1 MQIYINRTVPLDD
14 LLTVE
19 TLRGYTFTKEQAG
32 HVFDIGC
39 TRGGRDIELTGTCY
53 AYFRRADNTT
63 VHLNTEDVAQID
75 DMTGHAVVTLHPDCY
90 NVPGRFQLSIYNAT
104 TSGTVCIYCA
114 VGMVQDA
121 VSGTMLDV
129 SGKSGYDT
137 AVFARNVGAIE
148 GELETVRAENAGI
161 IQALAGANVMY
172 LNTPNLLK
180 PNAWFTNSNGSD
192 IIYGDATQ
200 YGGPGAWMD
209 SISDNR
215 RVTFDHEPTAEE
227 SAGAYR
233 IYHREA
239 GTDSSGNTW
248 TEAWIVSWHVDDS
261 INTSPV
267 TLTGDNIITDQD
279 GEVYSKAIQYDIT
292 ANTAYGNTED
302 LLYPRGLY
310 QRVYDVGKT
319 LDTHNYE
326 VPEMEVGET
335 YTMSCWA
342 RVISGDGAFLK
353 FAWGGTYFNTHPGY
367 PEGKAGASE
376 WIILKNTDTE
386 WKRLSWSFVFS
397 PEGAQYTETTADGK
411 VTRTYD
417 WQKRVMYSVGRK
429 YTSVIQLT
437 GFRLTKG
444 GLYGNNTIDTLAAE
458 IADLKAQI
466 AELQATVLENA

>member
-1 MQIYINRTVPLDD
+1 MQIIINRTVPLDD

-19 TLRGYTFTKEQAG
+19 TLHGYTFTKEQSG
-32 HVFDIGC
+32 HVFDIAC
-39 TRGGRDIELTGTCY
+39 TANGEELYLEGTCY

-90 NVPGRFQLSIYNAT
+90 NVPGRFQLSVYNAT
-104 TSGTVCIYCA
+104 ESGTVCIYCA
-114 VGMVQDA
+114 VGMVQAA

-180 PNAWFTNSNGSD
+180 QNWWTNDGDHD
-192 IIYGDATQ
+192 IIYGNASMYSGSDTP
-200 YGGPGAWMD
+200 YMN
-209 SISDNR
+209 SIMSNR
-215 RVTFDHEPTAEE
+215 RQDFDHEPTAEE

-233 IYHREA
+233 IYHRTA

-248 TEAWIVSWHVDDS
+248 TEAWIVHWQVDDS
-261 INTSPV
+261 ISTAPV
-267 TLTGDNIITDQD
+267 TLTGDDIITDQD
-279 GEVYSKAIQYDIT
+279 GEVYKKAIQYNIT
-292 ANTAYGNTED
+292 ANTAYGNME
-302 LLYPRGLY
+302 
-310 QRVYDVGKT
+310 T
-319 LDTHNYE
+319 LHYNHGVWQQKFAAGNPPAKAYGDIE
-326 VPEMEVGET
+326 QMEVGET
-335 YTMSCWA
+335 YTVSCWA
-342 RVISGDGAFLK
+342 RVISGDGAWMK
-353 FAWGGTYFNTHPGY
+353 FGWGGTYSNAMGFPADRSGVSDWVVVDS
-367 PEGKAGASE
+367 AA
-376 WIILKNTDTE
+376 
-386 WKRLSWSFVFS
+386 WKRLSWSFVFN
-397 PEGAQYTETTADGK
+397 PTGDHYTETTADG
-411 VTRTYD
+411 VTTRTYN
-417 WQKRVMYSVGRK
+417 WEKRVAFGVARK

-444 GLYGNNTIDTLAAE
+444 GLYGNNTIDTLAAQ
-458 IADLKAQI
+458 IKDLEARV